1 MGIRLY
7 FRNKYKPED
16 EFCLG
21 KYFSYAE
28 KKDCCYMCVKYLIK
42 SGRIDYFL
50 IDYKEQYDSGDDI
63 YNFLEACAMGRYYE
77 YGEFFE
83 MTTEEACGF
92 IADYMLDRCRLW
104 QYDLK
109 ASYMI
114 DILQFIAQNATI
126 ESMWEFRLGA

>member
-7 FRNKYKPED
+7 FRNKDNPKE

-28 KKDCCYMCVKYLIK
+28 KTDCCYLCVKNLIK
-42 SGRIDYFL
+42 SGRIDHFL
-50 IDYKEQYDSGDDI
+50 FDYKEQYDSGDDI
-63 YNFLEACAMGRYYE
+63 DNFLEACAIGRYYD

-104 QYDLK
+104 QYDLN
-109 ASYMI
+109 SRYMI
-114 DILQFIAQNATI
+114 DILQFIGQNATI